1 MQKTCN
7 KARNPI
13 DLSKSQPI
21 SPTNEKNHWHRKL
34 RYVSAQTQQKK
45 KKKRKR
51 IKTLTLQQQYP
62 AVLLIFFGTFSKS

>member
-45 KKKRKR
+45 KKRKR

>member
-1 MQKTCN
+1 MDISVYIKNPNYSMKKTCN

-34 RYVSAQTQQKK
+34 RYVSAQTQ
-45 KKKRKR
+45 
-51 IKTLTLQQQYP
+51 
-62 AVLLIFFGTFSKS
+62 